1 MAESEI
7 ISIPARSGKAARLD
21 EGRSVKV
28 INTHGEQVVDAWAFN
43 AEDLSEFMSMEHWRP
58 TVLRIIPEVGD
69 ALVTNRR
76 RPILTLTED
85 TSAGV
90 HDTLMAACDD
100 HRYRLLGC
108 TEYHDNCTD
117 NLYAGMK
124 ALGFTPPEVPSPL
137 NLFMNIPVI
146 DGRRLEFREP
156 ETRPGG
162 YVTFRAE
169 IDCIV
174 AFSACPQDILPI
186 NGKACTPT
194 EAHFQILD

>member
-7 ISIPARSGKAARLD
+7 ITIPARSGKAARLAN
-21 EGRSVKV
+21 GQSVKV

-76 RPILTLTED
+76 RPILTLTKD
-85 TSAGV
+85 TSAGI

-100 HRYRLLGC
+100 YRYRLLGC

-117 NLYAGMK
+117 NLFAGMK
-124 ALGFTPPEVPSPL
+124 ALGLTPPEVPSPL

-146 DGRRLEFREP
+146 DGRRLDFREP
-156 ETRPGG
+156 ETKPGD
-162 YVTFRAE
+162 YVVFRAE
-169 IDCIV
+169 MDCVV